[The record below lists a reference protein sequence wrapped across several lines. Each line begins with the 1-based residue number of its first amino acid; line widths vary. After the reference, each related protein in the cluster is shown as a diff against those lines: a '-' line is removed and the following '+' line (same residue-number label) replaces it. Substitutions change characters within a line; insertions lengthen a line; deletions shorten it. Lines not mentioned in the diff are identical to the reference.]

1 MNLLKKIK
9 DWILLPTNG
18 ATTKIC
24 PHCRTEIDVNAKICP
39 QCRRKQPNRVKR
51 IILVIF
57 ISMILLSMCGTESNE
72 TTENKDSKKKVESTS
87 TPAKNKSDSK
97 EEKKAT
103 PKPTKKVKTKEELE
117 KEKKDFINKC
127 KSYKFKDLMRNPKD
141 YKNKE
146 IKLKGKIE
154 QTLDGGFLDDT
165 KYYRVLVDV
174 DKDGYY
180 LENEEYYI
188 ADKRV
193 EKEPKLLDDDVI
205 ELFGTFEG
213 TEKLTRVLGNS
224 DEIPKIE
231 MKYVKLIS
239 E

>member
-1 MNLLKKIK
+1 MNFLKKIK

-24 PHCRTEIDVNAKICP
+24 KHCKSEIDINAKICP
-39 QCRRKQPNRVKR
+39 NCRKKQPSRVKR

-57 ISMILLSMCGTESNE
+57 IAMILLSMCSTESDE
-72 TTENKDSKKKVESTS
+72 TTENKDSEKKVESTS
-87 TPAKNKSDSK
+87 TPEKNKSDSK
-97 EEKKAT
+97 EEKKTT

-117 KEKKDFINKC
+117 KEKKDFISKC

-174 DKDGYY
+174 DNDGYY

-188 ADKRV
+188 ADKRI